1 MCACAHAQSLS
12 ALLPYPPA
20 LPPLVRWWMEH
31 YPRLSG
37 PAGEGARLGMVECIQ
52 EPGDTIFVPAGA
64 LLK

>member
-1 MCACAHAQSLS
+1 
-12 ALLPYPPA
+12 
-20 LPPLVRWWMEH
+20 MEH